1 MDTRRIEYRAGM
13 PFYPVTNPVKEAD
26 GLLIEDLRLQQL
38 IDYLNEKDIRSAYV
52 YGMENFEFLNES
64 TRLEHLRI
72 ELRLPLRE
80 FLKLKKRKSGN
91 LEKIYD
97 IRPLYNLENI
107 RGLSIVNNEQP
118 FIIPKMKL
126 DLSKL
131 PTLEY
136 ICIDDCFI
144 ENLSEA
150 KNLRSAWINSYHGKD
165 LQELSSLEKLDTLD
179 LTSSKIKSL
188 DGCQQIK
195 KLQCLYLYYN
205 RSLSDIS
212 ALEGV
217 KDSLKALRIENCA
230 KIKDFSVLEKL
241 ENLELLDLSGSN
253 EIPSLSFIG
262 KLKNLKV
269 FVFSVNVLDG
279 DLTSCEDLSYA
290 ACVRGRKHYN
300 MKDRDLPKG
309 KVTRGNEDIEL
320 WRRFE

>member
-1 MDTRRIEYRAGM
+1 M
-13 PFYPVTNPVKEAD
+13 
-26 GLLIEDLRLQQL
+26 
-38 IDYLNEKDIRSAYV
+38 
-52 YGMENFEFLNES
+52 
-64 TRLEHLRI
+64 
-72 ELRLPLRE
+72 
-80 FLKLKKRKSGN
+80 
-91 LEKIYD
+91 
-97 IRPLYNLENI
+97 
-107 RGLSIVNNEQP
+107 
-118 FIIPKMKL
+118 
-126 DLSKL
+126 
-131 PTLEY
+131 
-136 ICIDDCFI
+136 
-144 ENLSEA
+144 
-150 KNLRSAWINSYHGKD
+150 
-165 LQELSSLEKLDTLD
+165 QELSSLEKLDMLD

-253 EIPSLSFIG
+253 EIPNLSFIR

-279 DLTSCEDLSYA
+279 DITSCKDLSYA
-290 ACVRGRKHYN
+290 ACVRGRKHYK

>member
-1 MDTRRIEYRAGM
+1 MDKFLSWERFAGTQQ
-13 PFYPVTNPVKEAD
+13 PWKTGYARFNKFKNKIFGRVSAD
-26 GLLIEDLRLQQL
+26 
-38 IDYLNEKDIRSAYV
+38 
-52 YGMENFEFLNES
+52 
-64 TRLEHLRI
+64 
-72 ELRLPLRE
+72 
-80 FLKLKKRKSGN
+80 
-91 LEKIYD
+91 
-97 IRPLYNLENI
+97 
-107 RGLSIVNNEQP
+107 
-118 FIIPKMKL
+118 
-126 DLSKL
+126 
-131 PTLEY
+131 
-136 ICIDDCFI
+136 
-144 ENLSEA
+144 
-150 KNLRSAWINSYHGKD
+150 
-165 LQELSSLEKLDTLD
+165 
-179 LTSSKIKSL
+179 
-188 DGCQQIK
+188 K

-253 EIPSLSFIG
+253 EIPSLSFIR
-262 KLKNLKV
+262 KLKNLKM

-279 DLTSCEDLSYA
+279 DLTPCKDLSYA

>member
-1 MDTRRIEYRAGM
+1 MDTRRIEYRDGM
-13 PFYPVTNPVKEAD
+13 PFYPVTNPVNQAD
-26 GLLIEDLRLQQL
+26 GLVIENLQLQQML
-38 IDYLNEKDIRSAYV
+38 DYLNEKDIRSVYV
-52 YGMENFEFLNES
+52 YGMENFVFLRECS
-64 TRLEHLRI
+64 RVEHLKI
-72 ELRLPLRE
+72 ELRLSFRE
-80 FLKLKKRKSGN
+80 FSKLKKRRSGN
-91 LEKIYD
+91 LEKEYD
-97 IRPLYNLENI
+97 ISPLYNLKNI
-107 RGLSIVNNEQP
+107 RGLSIINNEEP

-150 KNLRSAWINSYHGKD
+150 KNLRSAWVNYYHKED
-165 LQELSSLEKLDTLD
+165 FQELSSLEKMDTLD

-217 KDSLKALRIENCA
+217 KDSLKALRIESCA

-253 EIPSLSFIG
+253 EIPSLSFIR

-279 DLTSCEDLSYA
+279 DITSCKDLSYA